1 MSSRTTTIDRLSI
14 GGFKSFAD
22 EVRLDILP
30 GLTGIIG
37 PNGCGK
43 SNVVEGLRWAM
54 GETSA
59 RALRGGELDD
69 LIFAGTGARSA
80 RNIAQVTLHLSNA
93 AGLAPS
99 PFQDADELEISRRAE
114 RGSGSEYRING
125 RVMRARDVQT
135 LFADLASG
143 ARSSAIISQNR
154 VGQLIAAK
162 PEERRLL
169 LEEAAGI
176 TGLHARRHDAELK
189 LRQTETNLSRAE
201 DLRLQLE
208 ERLESLEGQTVQARK
223 YREISER
230 IRATETELHALLHA
244 RANLAVQRSRDDL
257 AKAREDLKKAEQ
269 AAEAA
274 AIAEFEA
281 RKAAPQAREETDRL
295 RSTLERLKVQSE
307 TLRQDLDRARQTESE
322 TRARLEQAEEDF
334 ARSETGLKSD
344 RDASAAATEERKVL
358 EAEAA
363 ALPAS
368 RSSCAAECERLETLE
383 KEQARALE
391 EATRLRDAEAIRR
404 DAVME
409 ALDALTIRLDAEVGA
424 LEALQAEITALD
436 RDTPDNETLDTLRQN
451 AASMLE
457 QSEAASRREQDCTN
471 ALQDA
476 RLKAELD
483 GRALAEGKSRLQ
495 ALQATEADLDRRLQI
510 IDTQIKQDR
519 STRQAAQALLL
530 SDDAKTD
537 LQTSRDTTAQALTE
551 AHEREETARQEQDR
565 LGTLWL
571 EARAAA
577 EEGTQ
582 RQKSLLQ
589 AAEQSRHTL
598 DQARQRAGIAA
609 SAETTARAALVPE
622 QTIQN
627 ARNAVMQAEDRLTA
641 VQQALTQAETTLT
654 KAGEEETQARQ
665 ALSAL
670 ETLILRTQGEC
681 EGLEQSLSAVAAQP
695 DPLEDALHF
704 PPDMAR
710 AVAAVLADGL
720 DASLA
725 PDSVPADRRW
735 RPLDRLGTKNLPAC
749 RPLSTLVQAPEALS
763 RCLDSAFLLE
773 DEPTGPALQKILQPG
788 QVLVGRSGALWRWDG
803 FTRSA
808 DAPDAGAARLE
819 QRRRL
824 TEIRALL
831 HAHQAEQPRLSQ
843 TCTTALQTRE
853 QAEAALGAL
862 RRERMALE
870 PQLAEART
878 IASRIEQ
885 KAALARTQWEQASER
900 LKDAGDALTNAQKTA
915 TQAEAELTAH
925 PAPDDL
931 QTRAS
936 TCAQDAENARN
947 ALRDASARLQATRSA
962 ADAAARALDQALLRH
977 DTTLTRLRDLDEGLA
992 RLEQE
997 HDRLSAQRKSLQ
1009 QQDNR
1014 PDVIALSAAAKA
1026 SQDVFELA
1034 RSSADTAA
1042 RTARESREEAS
1053 RLTRELQALDQTAAT
1068 ALARRSALEPR
1079 QRELHALVSRLRDD
1093 HAKRT
1098 AELAERP
1105 DPSLLERAVL
1115 DATAPLQDTRHR
1127 LEEMR
1132 IERSRLSLEDVR
1144 LTGALAA
1151 VRARIEALDSRITS
1165 GEADLAQLRTRR
1177 DGLQENF
1184 QTVSAIPAELE
1195 RKLAGHDQS
1204 LTDAQSA
1211 YDTARARDEAAGA
1224 AGLEAQEQRRNADLA
1239 LAAGREAIARL
1250 TERAEQAVA
1259 ARERLLADS
1268 EPPQSGAQG
1277 GAYPSDLSE
1286 QTETSTRRRLSR
1298 LMREREDLGAVN
1310 LRAEAEFEEARET
1323 AETIAREHAEL
1334 TAAINRLRGGI
1345 GTINREGR
1353 ERLLAVFTEVDRH
1366 FQSLFARMFGGGR
1379 AHLGMVGSDD
1389 PLEAGLEIF
1398 AQPPGKKLST
1408 LSLLSGGEQALTAL
1422 SLIFATFRCNPA
1434 PICVLDEV
1442 DAPLDDANV
1451 ERFCSLLSDMT
1462 KEAGTRFLVVTH
1474 HQLTMAHMD
1483 RLYGVTMQER
1493 GVSRV
1498 LSVDLGRAAA
1508 LVGG

>member
-1 MSSRTTTIDRLSI
+1 MSSRATTIDRLSI

-208 ERLESLEGQTVQARK
+208 ERLASLEGQTVQARK
-223 YREISER
+223 YREISEK
-230 IRATETELHALLHA
+230 IRTTETELHALLHA

-281 RKAAPQAREETDRL
+281 RKAAPDAREETDRL
-295 RSTLERLKVQSE
+295 RSALERLKVQFE
-307 TLRQDLDRARQTESE
+307 TLRQDLERARQAESE
-322 TRARLEQAEEDF
+322 TRARLEQAQGDL
-334 ARSETGLKSD
+334 ARSEASLAAD
-344 RDASAAATEERKVL
+344 RAAHTAATEECSAL

-363 ALPAS
+363 ALPAQ
-368 RSSCAAECERLETLE
+368 RSAGAAECDRLAALE
-383 KEQARALE
+383 KDQASAFE
-391 EATRLRDAEAIRR
+391 EAIRLRDAEAIRR

-409 ALDALTIRLDAEVGA
+409 GLDALTIRLDAEVGA
-424 LEALQAEITALD
+424 LEALTAEITALD
-436 RDTPDNETLDTLRQN
+436 QATPGSDTLSTLRQN
-451 AASMLE
+451 VAATQA
-457 QSEAASRREQDCTN
+457 QSETASRREQDCAS

-483 GRALAEGKSRLQ
+483 GRALTEGKNRLETLQ
-495 ALQATEADLDRRLQI
+495 AAEADLDRRLQ
-510 IDTQIKQDR
+510 TTESQIRQDR
-519 STRQAAQALLL
+519 TTRETAQTALLSEQARTGLETTRNTAAQALNE
-530 SDDAKTD
+530 
-537 LQTSRDTTAQALTE
+537 AQV
-551 AHEREETARQEQDR
+551 HEEQARQEQER

-571 EARAAA
+571 ESRAAA

-582 RQKSLLQ
+582 RQKALLRTV
-589 AAEQSRHTL
+589 EQNRYAL
-598 DQARQRAGIAA
+598 EQARQKAA
-609 SAETTARAALVPE
+609 SAAAAEAEARTALMPE
-622 QTIQN
+622 QTVQEAVSAV
-627 ARNAVMQAEDRLTA
+627 ARIEDRLNGLQDA
-641 VQQALTQAETTLT
+641 LT
-654 KAGEEETQARQ
+654 KAEASLTERREQENQACS
-665 ALSAL
+665 ALLEL

-681 EGLEQSLSAVAAQP
+681 EGLEQSLNAVAAQP
-695 DPLEDALHF
+695 DPLEDALDL
-704 PPDMAR
+704 PADMAR

-725 PDSVPADRRW
+725 PDTTPADRRW
-735 RPLDRLGTKNLPAC
+735 RTLDRLGVTELPSC
-749 RPLSTLVQAPEALS
+749 RALSTLIEAPEALM
-763 RCLDSAFLLE
+763 RCLDAAFLLE
-773 DEPTGPALQKILQPG
+773 DESAGTRLQKALQPG
-788 QVLVGRSGALWRWDG
+788 QVLVCRSGALWRWDG

-808 DAPDAGAARLE
+808 DAPDAGAVRLE

-824 TEIRALL
+824 TDARALL
-831 HAHQAEQPRLSQ
+831 QSHEASQPALSENHASASR
-843 TCTTALQTRE
+843 ARE
-853 QAEAALGAL
+853 QAEAALAAL
-862 RRERMALE
+862 RRDRATLE
-870 PQLAEART
+870 PHLAEART
-878 IASRIEQ
+878 VASRLEQ
-885 KAALARTQWEQASER
+885 KAALVRTQWEQVTQRRQEADE
-900 LKDAGDALTNAQKTA
+900 ALTLAQTAA
-915 TQAEAELTAH
+915 TQAEAELAAH
-925 PAPDDL
+925 PAPDAL
-931 QTRAS
+931 QARA
-936 TCAQDAENARN
+936 TACAEDAENARN
-947 ALRDASARLQATRSA
+947 ALRAVSTQLQEARSI
-962 ADAAARALDQALLRH
+962 ADTAVRALDQAILRH
-977 DTTLTRLRDLDEGLA
+977 DAARSRLQDLDDGLA
-992 RLEQE
+992 RLEDE
-997 HDRLSAQRKSLQ
+997 RARLAAQRVSLQ
-1009 QQDNR
+1009 QQNNR
-1014 PDVIALSAAAKA
+1014 PDMTALTAAAQA
-1026 SQDVFELA
+1026 SQDVLDA
-1034 RSSADTAA
+1034 AGSTADAA
-1042 RTARESREEAS
+1042 SHTARESREQAA
-1053 RLTRELQALDQTAAT
+1053 RLLRELQALDQAAAT
-1068 ALARRSALEPR
+1068 AQARRSALEPR
-1079 QRELHALVSRLRDD
+1079 RADLQALVGRLRED
-1093 HAKRT
+1093 HAKRR

-1105 DPSLLERAVL
+1105 EPAVLEQAVL
-1115 DATAPLQDTRHR
+1115 DAAGPLQQTRHL
-1127 LEEMR
+1127 LEEAR
-1132 IERSRLSLEDVR
+1132 TESSRLSLEEVR
-1144 LTGALAA
+1144 LTGALTA
-1151 VRARIEALDSRITS
+1151 VRARLETLASRIATE
-1165 GEADLAQLRTRR
+1165 EASLAQLRTRH
-1177 DGLQENF
+1177 DVLQESF
-1184 QTVSAIPAELE
+1184 QTASALPAELE
-1195 RKLAGHDQS
+1195 RKLAGHDQT
-1204 LTDAQSA
+1204 LTEAQNA
-1211 YDTARARDEAAGA
+1211 YDAARARDEAAGV

-1268 EPPQSGAQG
+1268 EPPQGSAQG

-1286 QTETSTRRRLSR
+1286 QAETSTRRRLSR
-1298 LMREREDLGAVN
+1298 LTREREELGAVN

-1498 LSVDLGRAAA
+1498 LSVDLGHATA
-1508 LVGG
+1508 LVDG